1 MQVFVSSTDPDPDS
15 LKQPANPDRP
25 LPGRIPSELRF
36 RYESNAF
43 NVLDDEEKDIPK
55 GRMSLDQ
62 ITKEISA
69 AMTNGQNRKMEQ

>member
-1 MQVFVSSTDPDPDS
+1 MSSTDPDPDS

-43 NVLDDEEKDIPK
+43 NVLEDEEEAIPK

-62 ITKEISA
+62 ITREISNSMA
-69 AMTNGQNRKMEQ
+69 NGQEMKME